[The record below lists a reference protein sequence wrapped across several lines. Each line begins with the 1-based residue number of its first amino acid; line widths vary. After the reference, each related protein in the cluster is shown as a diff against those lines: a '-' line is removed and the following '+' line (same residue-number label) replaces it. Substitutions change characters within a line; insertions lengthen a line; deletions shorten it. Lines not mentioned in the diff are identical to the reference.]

1 MVTVVAFAATLLVA
15 VLVSAVA
22 NRSVLSTAVVFLV
35 AGFLLGD
42 GVLGIVSVRPED
54 PAVSTFA
61 ALALFSILFSD
72 GMKVTTKDLRDTHHL
87 PLRALLIGLPLTLVL
102 TALLAHVVVG
112 IPWANSFLLG
122 AALSPTDPVFAAT
135 LVARPEVPYRLRHLL
150 NVESGLN
157 DGLALPVVVVLLAVV
172 GGGQI
177 HAARVAAELT
187 GGVALGLTVALGA
200 VRLER
205 LRPFAAA
212 TLYEPLNAFAIGLLV
227 LGIAS
232 LTGANEFLAAF
243 AAGVTVATVSP
254 AIRQAFHQFGELI
267 AELLKLAAL
276 LLFGALI
283 SPTFLAGISIRGYLF
298 AALAL
303 LAVRPVALGVALI
316 GAKLTRLERVTA
328 AWFGPKGFASVVYG
342 LLILES
348 RIARRDE
355 LFHLIAVVIVLSI
368 IAHASTDVPV
378 AGWFRDPSP
387 RPGSDHDGQR

>member
-1 MVTVVAFAATLLVA
+1 VDPMITVVAFSAALLTA
-15 VLVSAVA
+15 VLLSALA
-22 NRSVLSTAVVFLV
+22 NRSVLSTSVVFLV
-35 AGFLLGD
+35 AGFVLGD
-42 GVLGIVSVRPED
+42 GVFGIVSVRPED
-54 PAVSTFA
+54 PVVSTFA
-61 ALALFSILFSD
+61 ELALFSILFSD
-72 GMKVTTKDLRDTHHL
+72 GMKVTDLRETHDL

-102 TALLAHVVVG
+102 TALLAHLVVG
-112 IPWANSFLLG
+112 IPWATSFLLG

-135 LVARPEVPYRLRHLL
+135 LVGRPEVPYRLRHLL

-172 GGGQI
+172 GGGDI
-177 HAARVAAELT
+177 SAARIVAELA
-187 GGVALGLTVALGA
+187 GGVALGIAVPLVA

-205 LRPFAAA
+205 LRPFAAT

-227 LGIAS
+227 FGIAS

-243 AAGVTVATVSP
+243 AAGVTVATMSP
-254 AIRQAFHQFGELI
+254 TIRHAFHQFGELI

-283 SPTFLAGISIRGYLF
+283 SPSFLAQISIRGYLF
-298 AALAL
+298 ATLAL
-303 LAVRPVALGVALI
+303 LLVRPVALGVALI
-316 GAKLTRLERVTA
+316 GATLTRREWVAA

-348 RIARRDE
+348 GIGRRDE
-355 LFHLIAVVIVLSI
+355 LFHLIAVVIALSI

-378 AGWFRDPSP
+378 ARWFQDPSP
-387 RPGSDHDGQR
+387 QPES

>member
-1 MVTVVAFAATLLVA
+1 MDPMITVVAFSATLLAA
-15 VLVSAVA
+15 VLLSAVA

-35 AGFLLGD
+35 MGFLLGN
-42 GVLGIVSVRPED
+42 GVFGIVSVRPED

-61 ALALFSILFSD
+61 ELALFSILFSD
-72 GMKVTTKDLRDTHHL
+72 GMKVTAKDLREAHHL
-87 PLRALLIGLPLTLVL
+87 PLRALLFGLPLTLVL
-102 TALLAHVVVG
+102 TAVFAHLIVG
-112 IPWANSFLLG
+112 IPWTSSFLLG

-135 LVARPEVPYRLRHLL
+135 LVGRPEVPYRLRHLL

-172 GGGQI
+172 GGGDI
-177 HAARVAAELT
+177 DAGGVAAELV
-187 GGVALGLTVALGA
+187 GGVALGFVVALVA

-205 LRPFAAA
+205 LRPFAAT

-227 LGIAS
+227 LGVAS

-243 AAGVTVATVSP
+243 AAGVTVATMSP

-283 SPTFLAGISIRGYLF
+283 SPSFLAEISISGYMF

-303 LAVRPVALGVALI
+303 LLVRPAALGVALI
-316 GAKLTRLERVTA
+316 GAKLTRREWVTA

-348 RIARRDE
+348 GIARRDE
-355 LFHLIAVVIVLSI
+355 LFHLIAIVIVLSI

-378 AGWFRDPSP
+378 ARWFRDPPHQSEI
-387 RPGSDHDGQR
+387 